1 MIGKVALLAWSLT
14 HFCVA
19 WAQKSRPATE
29 LNTNKVYVGIEG
41 MTFANFSTFSGSSY
55 VDNGIRKPPLLT
67 RSLGL
72 CLRQNL
78 SQRLALETGVS
89 LIRLGYKATFT
100 SNYRGGKRWRDKS
113 SLTSAFS
120 LLDIPV
126 RINYFVGSKSTR
138 LRKYI
143 SLGTRLLYN
152 PNAGLPGAI
161 GGKAGFVDAYT
172 GDTFTLTDR
181 RWQGPRL
188 TPIAQ
193 AGIGIERDLGGR
205 VIANLGI
212 VYAKGFTNVARW
224 DLEYTIWDISQGV
237 DGVTFNNTI
246 INKSTYI
253 GLRLAFQ
260 VAVF

>member
-1 MIGKVALLAWSLT
+1 MAR
-14 HFCVA
+14 
-19 WAQKSRPATE
+19 AQDSRPAPG
-29 LNTNKVYVGIEG
+29 LATNKVYVGIEA
-41 MTFANFSTFSGSSY
+41 MPFANFSTFSGNGY

-67 RSLGL
+67 RSFGV

-78 SQRLALETGVS
+78 SPRLALETGVS

-100 SNYRGGKRWRDKS
+100 SNYQGGKRWRDKS

-126 RINYFVGSKSTR
+126 RINYFLGSKSTR
-138 LRKYI
+138 VRKYI
-143 SLGTRLLYN
+143 SLGTRLVYN
-152 PNAGLPGAI
+152 PNAGLSGAI

-188 TPIAQ
+188 APTAQ
-193 AGIGIERDLGGR
+193 VGIGIEKDLGSR

-224 DLEYTIWDISQGV
+224 DLEYTTWDISQGV

-246 INKSTYI
+246 TNKGTYI
-253 GLRLAFQ
+253 GLRLAVQ